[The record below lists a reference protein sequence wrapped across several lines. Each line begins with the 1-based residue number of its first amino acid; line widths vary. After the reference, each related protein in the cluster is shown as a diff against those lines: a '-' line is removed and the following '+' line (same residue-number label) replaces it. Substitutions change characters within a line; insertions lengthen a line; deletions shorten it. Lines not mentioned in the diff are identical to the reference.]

1 MGIYTI
7 FFLFLCFI
15 FIYKFNSFIKE
26 EYYKNHE
33 LLTISDNYKKNN
45 KDPFY

>member
-1 MGIYTI
+1 MYNICLYI
-7 FFLFLCFI
+7 LFFLSI
-15 FIYKFNSFIKE
+15 FIYKFNQFIRE

-45 KDPFY
+45 QDPFY